1 MKDQDSIILENLYIE
16 EILKEN
22 APRQRSYV
30 QGAWDRMA
38 GAPLEH
44 STSIARN
51 QLIDMYKKVWK
62 EFEDDWESNNAIARN
77 PPIPITL
84 DYLADFLQKK
94 YSQIDTSKI
103 VDPLALEY
111 APTGNFND
119 ELDEQTIGDFLYDT
133 LSDYYESVG
142 GLDQGSGNLTIATPQ
157 PTPQPSQQ
165 PQPTPQ
171 PSQQPQPTPQ
181 PSQQPQP
188 TQQQP
193 TPKKYKLPRSQTRKK
208 NDEQKDEQ
216 EKKKT
221 FWGRLKAKQKAD
233 WKKTTARTKSQIRN
247 T

>member
-22 APRQRSYV
+22 APRQRGYI

-38 GAPLEH
+38 GSPLDH

-62 EFEDDWESNNAIARN
+62 EFEDDWESNNAITRN
-77 PPIPITL
+77 PPIPVTL

-103 VDPLALEY
+103 IDPLALEY
-111 APTGNFND
+111 APNGNFND

-142 GLDQGSGNLTIATPQ
+142 GLDQGSGNLTIATSQ

-171 PSQQPQPTPQ
+171 PSQQPQ
-181 PSQQPQP
+181 QQPIS
-188 TQQQP
+188 
-193 TPKKYKLPRSQTRKK
+193 KKNKLPRSQTRKE
-208 NDEQKDEQ
+208 NDEQ

-233 WKKTTARTKSQIRN
+233 WGKTTARTKTQIRN